1 MKNNQS
7 PEQFYDSLADEY
19 DEMTGLEGRFAK
31 EKPIFQS
38 LAKKYN
44 MATALDAGC
53 GTGFHSIL
61 LAQLGLHVTATDIS
75 AQMLRQ
81 AKRNAEHMSVQVD
94 TIQTSFQGINKSVHN
109 KFDAVFCLGNT
120 LPHVLTEEELFQS
133 FKSFRKILNSDGRV
147 FLQLLN
153 YERILNFRERILNVK
168 EVNDKIFVRFYD
180 YEGES
185 IVFNILTIQKS
196 GGQMEHSLNS
206 VRLFPWR
213 SSDIVR
219 SLKDAGFH
227 NTELFGTMALN
238 TYDEYSSKDLVV
250 IAQK

>member
-7 PEQFYDSLADEY
+7 PEQFYDSLADKYY

-31 EKPIFQS
+31 ESPIFQS
-38 LAKKYN
+38 LIKKYN
-44 MATALDAGC
+44 LTTALDAGC

-75 AQMLRQ
+75 AQMLQQ
-81 AKRNAEHMSVQVD
+81 AKRNAEHMSVHVD
-94 TIQTSFQGINKSVHN
+94 TIQTSFQGMNESVHN

-120 LPHVLTEEELFQS
+120 LPHVLTEEELFRS

-147 FLQLLN
+147 FLQVLN
-153 YERILNFRERILNVK
+153 YDRILKIRERILNVK
-168 EVNDKIFVRFYD
+168 EVNDKIFIRFYD
-180 YEGES
+180 YDGES
-185 IVFNILTIQKS
+185 VVFNILTIQKS
-196 GGQMEHSLNS
+196 GGKMEHSLNS

-219 SLKDAGFH
+219 TLKDAGYC
-227 NTELFGTMALN
+227 TVQLFGNMALDA
-238 TYDEYSSKDLVV
+238 YDEISSKDLVV
-250 IAQK
+250 LAR

>member
-19 DEMTGLEGRFAK
+19 GELTGFAQRFDK
-31 EKPIFQS
+31 ERSTFQM
-38 LAKKYN
+38 LVQKYD
-44 MATALDAGC
+44 MKIVLDAGC

-75 AQMLRQ
+75 VQMLRQ
-81 AKRNAEHMSVQVD
+81 AKQNAEYMNVRIDTVQ
-94 TIQTSFQGINKSVHN
+94 SPFQGMKDSVHS

-120 LPHVLTEEELFQS
+120 LPHILTEEELLQL
-133 FKSFRKILNSDGRV
+133 FKSFRELLNSDGRV
-147 FLQLLN
+147 FLQVLN
-153 YERILNFRERILNVK
+153 YDRILNFRERILSIK

-185 IVFNILTIQKS
+185 IVFNILTIQKT
-196 GGQMEHSLNS
+196 GGQMNHSLNS

-219 SLKDAGFH
+219 ILKNTGFK
-227 NTELFGTMALN
+227 NVQLFGSMSLDVF
-238 TYDEYSSKDLVV
+238 DERVSKDIVI
-250 IAQK
+250 IAQ